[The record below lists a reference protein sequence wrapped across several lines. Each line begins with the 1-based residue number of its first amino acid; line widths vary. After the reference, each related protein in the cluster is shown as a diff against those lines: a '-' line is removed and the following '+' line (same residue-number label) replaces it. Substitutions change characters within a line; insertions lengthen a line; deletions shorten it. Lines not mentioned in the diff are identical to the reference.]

1 LNSFKQFLEQ
11 ERRRGRKRLMWG
23 LLGFTV
29 AIAGVLALVIQM
41 NRAQDLALK
50 TDIQR
55 TSTRLDRSRLAA
67 EAELKKVADKAAQSV
82 ANNAATIR
90 TDITRNILWAHSA
103 LASNMNSELSG
114 RDNEIERL
122 KEKVATLEVDNTM
135 LARQVAE
142 LVQRVK
148 IIEQDYLDNIERS
161 VTESQISM
169 MPELA
174 TGAVSNPAPVVERSP
189 SLMIN
194 SAKFGRTMQMR
205 VPKE

>member
-1 LNSFKQFLEQ
+1 
-11 ERRRGRKRLMWG
+11 
-23 LLGFTV
+23 
-29 AIAGVLALVIQM
+29 
-41 NRAQDLALK
+41 
-50 TDIQR
+50 
-55 TSTRLDRSRLAA
+55 
-67 EAELKKVADKAAQSV
+67 
-82 ANNAATIR
+82 
-90 TDITRNILWAHSA
+90 
-103 LASNMNSELSG
+103 
-114 RDNEIERL
+114 
-122 KEKVATLEVDNTM
+122 LEVDNTM